1 MTATA
6 PALAPDLRGGRDP
19 PLSDLAMTAAF
30 SLAARLFDVTVVA
43 VIFLAFS

>member
-1 MTATA
+1 M
-6 PALAPDLRGGRDP
+6 P
-19 PLSDLAMTAAF
+19 AAF